1 MLLLRFDN
9 PRFSYAVIFLCA
21 AALYV
26 STCAPGPLWQDSGM
40 IQYRVWHNDIE
51 GGLGLALAH
60 PLFYIIAIGAK
71 YIPLGEFAY
80 RVNLVAAIAAA
91 ITIANLF
98 LLLRLWLNKNL
109 PAVIGAASLA
119 FSHTFWQH
127 ACVVETYT
135 LYTAL
140 LTAELIVLLQY
151 TKTQRVS
158 YLYLLGLFNGLS
170 ISDHMFGS
178 LPFLC
183 YAVFLLILL
192 ARKAIRL
199 KHLSAI
205 VILWLIGFSPYAY
218 LIIKEVINTGDV
230 AAVMS
235 SALFGKGWQHD
246 VLNVGI
252 SAKLIKENLVL
263 MAYNFP
269 TPAALLFIAGLWGLG
284 KLSPGRGFSNI
295 VFALWIIFL
304 LFAFRYTV
312 PDRYAFF
319 IPFYC
324 MVAILIGV
332 GFEVFMSRH
341 NRSAL
346 GKMALILTLLPIPV
360 YAIAPHIA
368 EKAHFV
374 IPSKREI
381 PYRNNYTWFLQPWEQ
396 GYDGPEKF
404 ARKALETAH
413 KPAVIIAD
421 GTTIYPLWY
430 VQTFK
435 DEGRDVKVVS
445 NHGSYQSP
453 ISFPT
458 EQNIEQLLTN
468 YSIYVVSPVRGYCPQ
483 FLLER
488 YDFVQNDGIWKISG
502 RK

>member
-1 MLLLRFDN
+1 MLPSSFDN
-9 PRFSYAVIFLCA
+9 PKFDYAVVFLCA
-21 AALYV
+21 ATLYIL
-26 STCAPGPLWQDSGM
+26 TCAPGPLWQDSGM

-60 PLFYIIAIGAK
+60 PLFYIVAIGAK
-71 YIPLGEFAY
+71 YIPWGEFVY
-80 RVNLVAAIAAA
+80 RVNLVAAIAGAV
-91 ITIANLF
+91 TIANLF
-98 LLLRLWLNKNL
+98 LLLRLWLGKNL
-109 PAVIGAASLA
+109 PAVVGAASLT

-151 TKTQRVS
+151 AKTQQIT

-183 YAVFLLILL
+183 YSIFLIILL
-192 ARKAIRL
+192 TKRTIHF
-199 KHLSAI
+199 KHLFTII
-205 VILWLIGFSPYAY
+205 VFWIIGFSPYAY
-218 LIIKEVINTGDV
+218 LIIKEMINTGNV
-230 AAVMS
+230 TAAIS

-252 SAKLIKENLVL
+252 SARLIKENLIL
-263 MAYNFP
+263 MVYNFP
-269 TPAALLFIAGLWGLG
+269 TPAALLFIAGLWGI
-284 KLSPGRGFSNI
+284 KKISPSRSFCNI
-295 VFALWIIFL
+295 IIALLVMFL
-304 LFAFRYTV
+304 VFAFRYTV

-324 MVAILIGV
+324 IVAILIGV
-332 GFEVFMSRH
+332 GFEVFRFQR

-346 GKMALILTLLPIPV
+346 GKLALILTLLPIPI
-360 YAIAPHIA
+360 YAAAPYIA
-368 EKAHFV
+368 EKMHFA

-381 PYRNNYTWFLQPWEQ
+381 PYRNNYTWFLQPWKQ
-396 GYDGPEKF
+396 GYNGPEKF
-404 ARKALETAH
+404 AQEALAAAH

-421 GTTIYPLWY
+421 GTTVYPLWY

-435 DEGRDVKVVS
+435 DEGRDVKIVS
-445 NHGSYQSP
+445 THGSYQSP
-453 ISFPT
+453 IPFPT
-458 EQNIEQLLTN
+458 EQNIEELLQS
-468 YSIYVVSPVRGYCPQ
+468 YSVYVVSPVRGYCPQ
-483 FLLER
+483 VLLEQ
-488 YDFVQNDGIWKISG
+488 YDFVQSDGIWKISG

>member
-1 MLLLRFDN
+1 MLPSSLNN
-9 PRFSYAVIFLCA
+9 PKYGYAAVLLCA

-51 GGLGLALAH
+51 GGLGLALSH

-71 YIPLGEFAY
+71 YVPFGEFAY
-80 RVNLVAAIAAA
+80 RVNLVAAIAGAVA
-91 ITIANLF
+91 IANLF
-98 LLLRLWLNKNL
+98 LLLRLWFNKNL

-135 LYTAL
+135 LYAAL
-140 LTAELIVLLQY
+140 LTAELIVLWKY
-151 TKTQRVS
+151 TKTQQIS

-170 ISDHMFGS
+170 ISDHMFGA

-183 YAVFLLILL
+183 YSVFLMVLL
-192 ARKAIRL
+192 TKRVIRL
-199 KHLSAI
+199 KHLLTI
-205 VILWLIGFSPYAY
+205 VIFWLIGFSPYAY
-218 LIIKEVINTGDV
+218 LIIKEMISTGDL
-230 AAVMS
+230 AATIS

-252 SAKLIKENLVL
+252 SARLVKENLIL
-263 MAYNFP
+263 MAYNLP
-269 TPAALLFIAGLWGLG
+269 TPAALLFIAGLWGIR
-284 KLSPGRGFSNI
+284 KISPTRGFSNI
-295 VFALWIIFL
+295 IIALLIMFL

-324 MVAILIGV
+324 MLALLIGV
-332 GFEVFMSRH
+332 GFEVFISQR

-346 GKMALILTLLPIPV
+346 GKLALILTLLPIPI
-360 YAIAPHIA
+360 YATTPYIAQ
-368 EKAHFV
+368 KLHFA
-374 IPSKREI
+374 IPSRREI
-381 PYRNNYTWFLQPWEQ
+381 PYRDNYTWFLQPWKQ
-396 GYDGPEKF
+396 GYNGPEKF
-404 ARKALETAH
+404 AQEALEIAH

-421 GTTIYPLWY
+421 GTTVYPLWY

-435 DEGRDVKVVS
+435 GQGRDVKVVS
-445 NHGSYQSP
+445 THGSYQNP

-458 EQNIEQLLTN
+458 EQNIEQLLTD

-488 YDFVQNDGIWKISG
+488 YDFVQSDGIWKIGG